1 MMHWS
6 DDPCDAELQLSRSRR
21 VTRSA
26 AEATGLAENYAGL
39 WIDYEYALRR
49 A

>member
-6 DDPCDAELQLSRSRR
+6 EDPFDAEPQLSRSRR
-21 VTRSA
+21 VARSA

-39 WIDYEYALRR
+39 WFDYEYARRR

>member
-6 DDPCDAELQLSRSRR
+6 DDPFDAELQLSRSRR

-26 AEATGLAENYAGL
+26 AGATGLAENCAGL
-39 WIDYEYALRR
+39 WIGYEYAGRR